1 MIIKSMFDDDLYKFT
16 MQQAVLELYPDAIAT
31 YTFTNR
37 GTQRFNGLGGAFQAG
52 EFLNALRAEIEEMAK
67 LSALPEEI
75 NALSQSFFKPWY
87 KYFLASYRYNPAEVV
102 ASLTPDNNL
111 NVMIKGRWWSTIL
124 WEVKL
129 LAIISELY
137 FKMTDTKWNADG
149 QTDKILRKAGLLDRP
164 GYCLFADFGTRRR
177 RSYEVQWTVVE
188 NLVGKPGFVGTSNVH
203 MAQKLRVKAIG
214 TMAHEWIMAHSVLQ
228 GLRNANRFALD
239 AWTKV
244 YRGSLGIALTD
255 TYGTDAFLKDFDVYL
270 AKLFDGVRH
279 DSGDP
284 FNFINKVVQH
294 YGTLGID
301 PATKTIVFSDSLNAE
316 LACRIAAAC
325 KGKIRCSFGIG
336 TNFTNDFQG
345 SPALNMVIKMQ
356 SINNAQVVKL
366 SDDPS
371 KATGDSDAIR
381 VAKWTFQNAPLGGGC
396 GAGSFGQIA

>member
-1 MIIKSMFDDDLYKFT
+1 MIIKSMLDDDLYKFT

-37 GTQRFNGLGGAFQAG
+37 GTQRFDGVLGGD
-52 EFLNALRAEIEEMAK
+52 FLNALRFEISEMENLKVTQA
-67 LSALPEEI
+67 EI

-87 KYFLASYRYNPAEVV
+87 KYFLASYRYNPSEVV
-102 ASLTPDNNL
+102 VHLTEPDNNL
-111 NVMIKGRWWSTIL
+111 SVMIKGRWWSTIL

-137 FKMTDTKWNADG
+137 FRMIDTKWNMNVQEYRIEQKRQQLSNHG
-149 QTDKILRKAGLLDRP
+149 
-164 GYCLFADFGTRRR
+164 CLFADFGTRRR
-177 RSYEVQWTVVE
+177 RSFEAQRTVVE
-188 NLVGKPGFVGTSNVH
+188 GLVGRSGFVGTSNVYL
-203 MAQKLRVKAIG
+203 AQKYNARAVG

-228 GLRNANRFALD
+228 GLRNANRFAMD

-255 TYGTDAFLKDFDVYL
+255 TYGTDAFFKDFDVYL
-270 AKLFDGVRH
+270 AKLFDGVRQ

-284 FNFINKVVQH
+284 FAFIDKVVQH
-294 YGTLGID
+294 YNLLGID
-301 PATKTIVFSDSLNAE
+301 PMTKTIVFSDSLNPE

-336 TNFTNDFQG
+336 TNFTNDFGG
-345 SPALNMVIKMQ
+345 SPALNMVIKMRGM
-356 SINNAQVVKL
+356 NNAPVCKL

>member
-1 MIIKSMFDDDLYKFT
+1 MIIKSMLDDDLYKFT

-111 NVMIKGRWWSTIL
+111 NVMVKGRWWSTIL

-137 FKMTDTKWNADG
+137 FQMADTKWNMDG
-149 QTDKILRKAGLLDRP
+149 QESKIFEKASTLTD
-164 GYCLFADFGTRRR
+164 CLYADFGTRRR
-177 RSYEVQWTVVE
+177 RSFEAQRTVVE
-188 NLVGKPGFVGTSNVH
+188 GLAGRSGFVGTSNVYL
-203 MAQKLRVKAIG
+203 AQKYNARAIG

-284 FNFINKVVQH
+284 FNFIDKVVQH